1 MVEQSH
7 GWLFA
12 VEELDPMMCL
22 GWKPQLS
29 CYPENSCGKSGL
41 LFLVAAAVA
50 LFTGKKKGGK

>member
-1 MVEQSH
+1 
-7 GWLFA
+7 
-12 VEELDPMMCL
+12 MMCL